1 MRTLAD
7 ESQHVDRLQT
17 VNTDAIEID
26 QILIPANLNIFEN
39 HQRLKKSHANLNRFE
54 KWSENQY
61 QRKPIAHGLNYHY
74 ITSTTQI
81 PKPTDQIRHHHHAMD
96 GNTKPHRN
104 KPPTP
109 DRNNREKTNHR
120 RGRRQ
125 DPKPT
130 MKQNSTH
137 KNRTSRNRPPTP
149 ISE

>member
-39 HQRLKKSHANLNRFE
+39 HQRLKKSHANLNRFK

-81 PKPTDQIRHHHHAMD
+81 PKTHGPDSSPPPRHGWQHQTTQKQTT
-96 GNTKPHRN
+96 NTGPKQPREN
-104 KPPTP
+104 KPPTWTP
-109 DRNNREKTNHR
+109 ARP
-120 RGRRQ
+120 Q
-125 DPKPT
+125 
-130 MKQNSTH
+130 TH
-137 KNRTSRNRPPTP
+137 HETEQHT
-149 ISE
+149 